1 MTDIKNEIA
10 AKVLTNFCED
20 AAKSL
25 WSKVKKYFKDA
36 DIKED
41 IDLGI
46 SYETY
51 LARTKE
57 KYGKIKTLIYKRI
70 KEELYSFYVNV
81 KLKYGDNEIDSSDI
95 NNIIKLTNKIIITG
109 TGGIGKSTLMH
120 HLFLNTTEKTDY
132 IPVLIELRSLNIV
145 NDEISIRKS
154 VYEAL
159 SNNGFSLEDEYY
171 EYSLK
176 EGGYI
181 FLFDGYDEV
190 KKDVSGKIAKS
201 IQDFSDKYH
210 KNHFIVSSRPS
221 QEFIGWND
229 FDELLTLPLT
239 KEQAIELISKI
250 KYDEIVKNKFLEEL
264 DSVLFD
270 KHKSF
275 AQNPLLLTIMLL
287 TYESNAKIPE
297 TLNDFY
303 ERAFHVLWN
312 CQEMCSRRIPKI

>member
-132 IPVLIELRSLNIV
+132 LPVLIELRSLNIV

-239 KEQAIELISKI
+239 Q
-250 KYDEIVKNKFLEEL
+250 
-264 DSVLFD
+264 
-270 KHKSF
+270 
-275 AQNPLLLTIMLL
+275 
-287 TYESNAKIPE
+287 
-297 TLNDFY
+297 
-303 ERAFHVLWN
+303 
-312 CQEMCSRRIPKI
+312 